1 MMPRVLRQW
10 PGQLWG
16 QTEGYIAAH
25 PTGEGAGG
33 FCFRHSP
40 TWFFQSS
47 AACVFRGLSMFGSG
61 NSGWVSWWG
70 VTWAPLSPDLGWR
83 SPPSPPP
90 VPPALHSSLSTRPTC
105 QQALYGEQ
113 DGADIIQR

>member
-1 MMPRVLRQW
+1 MMPRALRQQ

-16 QTEGYIAAH
+16 QIGTGGCAAAH
-25 PTGEGAGG
+25 PTEEGAGG

-61 NSGWVSWWG
+61 NS
-70 VTWAPLSPDLGWR
+70 A
-83 SPPSPPP
+83 
-90 VPPALHSSLSTRPTC
+90 
-105 QQALYGEQ
+105 
-113 DGADIIQR
+113 